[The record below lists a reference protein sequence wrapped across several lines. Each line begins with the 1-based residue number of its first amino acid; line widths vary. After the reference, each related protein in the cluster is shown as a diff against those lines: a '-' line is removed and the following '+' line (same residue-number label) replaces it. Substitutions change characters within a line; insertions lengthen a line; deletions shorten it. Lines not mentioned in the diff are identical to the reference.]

1 MYFAYLSIQK
11 SILFFF
17 NKIKKIVH
25 NKKDIYIPNGIQ
37 TIDFMQVLQSSL
49 SNNPSSTMFPK
60 KLGLNIDVKT
70 IQLPKKLK
78 FSFDFLTSNNPIFIK
93 NTQFLLDISSH
104 MFNHMY
110 VYDGKRAAYMKNHI
124 LNELSAYDMTG
135 CKLLLKSVSR
145 IIPFEF
151 VNNME
156 LDLEKIDLLNYLH
169 NQINE
174 RLDCIK
180 ESILDMDLKSIY

>member
-70 IQLPKKLK
+70 IQFPKKLK

-93 NTQFLLDISSH
+93 NTQFLLDINSH
-104 MFNHMY
+104 MFNDMY
-110 VYDGKRAAYMKNHI
+110 I
-124 LNELSAYDMTG
+124 
-135 CKLLLKSVSR
+135 
-145 IIPFEF
+145 
-151 VNNME
+151 
-156 LDLEKIDLLNYLH
+156 
-169 NQINE
+169 
-174 RLDCIK
+174 
-180 ESILDMDLKSIY
+180 